1 MGILPDWHVASL
13 AAAAL
18 VDGVTDAVLLLK
30 GQTHKIL
37 IKYCSSPKGTDTQ
50 DSIWADAVLLL
61 KGQTHKIPFEQMLF
75 FS

>member
-30 GQTHKIL
+30 RQAHKI
-37 IKYCSSPKGTDTQ
+37 Q
-50 DSIWADAVLLL
+50 
-61 KGQTHKIPFEQMLF
+61 FEQMLF
-75 FS
+75 FL

>member
-30 GQTHKIL
+30 GQTHKIQL
-37 IKYCSSPKGTDTQ
+37 NKFCTSPKGTDIQ
-50 DSIWADAVLLL
+50 ESI
-61 KGQTHKIPFEQMLF
+61 
-75 FS
+75 

>member
-37 IKYCSSPKGTDTQ
+37 IKYCSSSKGTDTQ
-50 DSIWADAVLLL
+50 DSI
-61 KGQTHKIPFEQMLF
+61 
-75 FS
+75 